1 VPPDVPPVFHLFFL
15 SFFFFFFLFFFFLF
29 FFTSFPLLSTRRA
42 LSQAIIVRGMIDRGI
57 AAIAGEKR
65 ARDVSLF
72 VIVRDPFPRL

>member
-1 VPPDVPPVFHLFFL
+1 MFPLSFICSFFL
-15 SFFFFFFLFFFFLF
+15 SFFLFPFFFSFFLFLF
-29 FFTSFPLLSTRRA
+29 FSSFPLLSTRRA